1 MKSTRVVAWK
11 MPKNLAMAPDF
22 ESWNG
27 KYEPWAHLRAMGRL
41 VGTGFYIPPEWYNH
55 FRMFPPQSSFHEEQT
70 LNPHN
75 EGDATQVR
83 SELDETRAAVR
94 AELGRR
100 SRTLASEGMR
110 YYNLFWIKKPI
121 DEMERKY
128 FKLTSNGASHENA
141 LKMALEE
148 YQQQMATKK
157 RVSAIQ
163 AEEAKLSGNFITM
176 REASAVVGALSHMR
190 ANRFAPHHASVLS
203 SDMRAQAALDSPLD
217 VGSKWTEGTKTP
229 EAPSDDLTS
238 ESLFSFMDEDGEG
251 SVSVTTTPT
260 KYDRVAT
267 LKEQATGGTG
277 DADWYSG
284 ASDEVGKLPAQ

>member
-1 MKSTRVVAWK
+1 MKSTRLVAWK
-11 MPKNLAMAPDF
+11 MPKNLAVAPEFDT
-22 ESWNG
+22 WNQ
-27 KYEPWAHLRAMGRL
+27 KYEPWAHLKAMGRL

-110 YYNLFWIKKPI
+110 YYNLFWVKKPI

-128 FKLTSNGASHENA
+128 FKLTANGASHENA

-148 YQQQMATKK
+148 YQEQLATKK

-176 REASAVVGALSHMR
+176 REASAVVGALAHMR
-190 ANRFAPHHASVLS
+190 ANRFAPHHASVLAS
-203 SDMRAQAALDSPLD
+203 EMRAQAVLDSPLD
-217 VGSKWTEGTKTP
+217 VQSKWSEGSKEETTDPTSS
-229 EAPSDDLTS
+229 EA
-238 ESLFSFMDEDGEG
+238 LFSFMDDDGEG
-251 SVSVTTTPT
+251 SVSVTTAPT
-260 KYDRVAT
+260 KHDRLVT
-267 LKEQATGGTG
+267 LKEQATGNTG
-277 DADWYSG
+277 DVDWYTG
-284 ASDEVGKLPAQ
+284 AGDEVGGLPTA